1 MRVGVDRR
9 WIGQIHDEGD
19 VLGVRQRLRV
29 RHGLLEE
36 IAALHRLKVERK
48 ALRPEPLE
56 LEEIVNQGLHP
67 GGRSPNE
74 LHGLTQRAGALV
86 SGLRQVGQRCAAS
99 SRMTATGVPR
109 SWDTTASSSSRA
121 RTARCSLNRRHSM
134 STSVARRCNSS
145 AVSRS
150 LGVHG
155 RVNRGF
161 DSTNH
166 RILWHSGP
174 MSVAPEDSRPT
185 NPFQEFFRTEAAGGA
200 LLVACASAALVVAN
214 SSWADAYHRLLSVT
228 ITIGASDHALALSV
242 HQWIND
248 ALMSVFFLLVG
259 LEIKREALAG
269 ELASPRHAALPI
281 AGAIGGIVVPAFIY
295 VLTNGGGMASR
306 GWAIPMAT
314 DIAFA
319 LGVLALVAPRAPSG
333 LKTFLAS
340 AIVDDMGAVL
350 IIALFYTRTIASGAL
365 AMAGLMLLL
374 LIALNLLRVRRLA
387 PFLVLGV
394 GLWFFVHESGVHAT
408 IAGVLLALT
417 IPTRTRIDAA
427 QFSAKARGLLDY
439 FDRTGPA
446 PALVSAGHRQQEAII
461 GLERAAERLVAP
473 LVRLEHAIHGFSAFV
488 VMPLFAFS
496 NAGVGLHEAL
506 GGRVPLAVI
515 LALAIGKPLG
525 ITGAAPAAVRLR
537 LTTLPD
543 GVNWTALHGCAWLA
557 GIGFTMSLFIAALAF
572 DDTTLVDAAKVG
584 ILTGSLLAGIVGAVV
599 VRLGTSMRPFVE
611 K

>member
-1 MRVGVDRR
+1 MY
-9 WIGQIHDEGD
+9 
-19 VLGVRQRLRV
+19 
-29 RHGLLEE
+29 
-36 IAALHRLKVERK
+36 
-48 ALRPEPLE
+48 
-56 LEEIVNQGLHP
+56 
-67 GGRSPNE
+67 
-74 LHGLTQRAGALV
+74 
-86 SGLRQVGQRCAAS
+86 
-99 SRMTATGVPR
+99 
-109 SWDTTASSSSRA
+109 
-121 RTARCSLNRRHSM
+121 
-134 STSVARRCNSS
+134 
-145 AVSRS
+145 
-150 LGVHG
+150 
-155 RVNRGF
+155 
-161 DSTNH
+161 
-166 RILWHSGP
+166 
-174 MSVAPEDSRPT
+174 VAPEDSHPT
-185 NPFQEFFRTEAAGGA
+185 NPFQEFCRTEAAGGA
-200 LLVACASAALVVAN
+200 LLVACACAALVVAN
-214 SSWADAYHRLLSVT
+214 SRWADAYHLLLSVT
-228 ITIGASDHALALSV
+228 ITIGPSDHALALTV

-269 ELASPRHAALPI
+269 ELASLRHAALPI
-281 AGAIGGIVVPAFIY
+281 AGAIGGMVVPAFIY
-295 VLTNGGGMASR
+295 VLINGGGTASR

-333 LKTFLAS
+333 LKTFLAAS
-340 AIVDDMGAVL
+340 AIVDDMGAVVV
-350 IIALFYTRTIASGAL
+350 IALFYTRAIAWGAL
-365 AMAGLMLLL
+365 AMAGLILLL
-374 LIALNLLRVRRLA
+374 LIALNLLRVRRLM

-417 IPTRTRIDAA
+417 IPTRTRINAA

-439 FDRTGPA
+439 FDRTEPDT
-446 PALVSAGHRQQEAII
+446 ALVSTGIRQQEAII
-461 GLERAAERLVAP
+461 GLERAAEGLMAP

-496 NAGVGLHEAL
+496 NAGVGLHGTL

-525 ITGAAPAAVRLR
+525 ITGAALAAVRLR
-537 LTTLPD
+537 LATLPD

-584 ILTGSLLAGIVGAVV
+584 ILTGSLLAGIIGAVV
-599 VRLGTSMRPFVE
+599 VRLGTSMRRSSR